1 MSSGSDPCPAPIVQV
16 NEWGRYRGGDEG
28 RDEATS
34 SESYGKREEGKD
46 Q

>member
-1 MSSGSDPCPAPIVQV
+1 MQV